1 MISLICLALVPEFG
15 STSAFAMAVI
25 MPFGSCITS
34 LAPPLLTGQIFGY
47 KDYGGIYGLGNSCF
61 MAGCMIGPMLSS
73 GIRTATG
80 SYFAA
85 WIACMVAYVLLALC
99 VIISMNTGKS
109 LKPKTHKGE

>member
-73 GIRTATG
+73 GIRTA
-80 SYFAA
+80 
-85 WIACMVAYVLLALC
+85 
-99 VIISMNTGKS
+99 K
-109 LKPKTHKGE
+109 LKAENA